1 MSGEALTV
9 HPADPLDRIDGME
22 EAEIADRIDAIR
34 TSMGSNLLILGH
46 HYQRDSIIRHAD
58 LTGDSFQLSEM
69 ALKADAKHI
78 VFCGVHFMAESAD
91 ILTRDDQSV
100 TLPNLRA
107 GCSMADMADVGDV
120 LEAWMD
126 LLEHHDLK
134 DPASRSDP
142 EAPLGQMRAISFL

>member
-69 ALKADAKHI
+69 ASRRPMPSTS
-78 VFCGVHFMAESAD
+78 C
-91 ILTRDDQSV
+91 SV
-100 TLPNLRA
+100 
-107 GCSMADMADVGDV
+107 
-120 LEAWMD
+120 
-126 LLEHHDLK
+126 
-134 DPASRSDP
+134 AS
-142 EAPLGQMRAISFL
+142 ISWQNPRTS

>member
-58 LTGDSFQLSEM
+58 LTGDSFQLEM
-69 ALKADAKHI
+69 ALKADAKHM
-78 VFCGVHFMAESAD
+78 C
-91 ILTRDDQSV
+91 SV
-100 TLPNLRA
+100 VSISWQNPTSHSTINPSRLNLRWVLHGRHG
-107 GCSMADMADVGDV
+107 GCRG
-120 LEAWMD
+120 
-126 LLEHHDLK
+126 
-134 DPASRSDP
+134 
-142 EAPLGQMRAISFL
+142 RARGGWISSNT